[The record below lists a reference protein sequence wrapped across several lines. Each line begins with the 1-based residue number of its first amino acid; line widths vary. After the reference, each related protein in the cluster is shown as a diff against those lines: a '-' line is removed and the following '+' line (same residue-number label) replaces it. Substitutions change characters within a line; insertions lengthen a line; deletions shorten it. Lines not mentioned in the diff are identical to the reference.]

1 MINYKKPIVVIAGP
15 TATGKSYKA
24 IKLAKEIEGVIINA
38 DSRQIYKQLKI
49 GTAQPKPDK
58 VEDEFWI
65 IDGIKHYL
73 YGHISIEEKYNLYQY
88 QKDVQQVL
96 DMEEKIPI
104 LVGGTGLYIDSIVYN
119 YDLSSKKSS
128 NSDYSREDLSK
139 MSVKELQSLIKED
152 TLKKLNRSDVNN
164 PTRLIRVIERGGV
177 NRKKDESLNHIYI
190 LIYTDI
196 KILKKNIIERV
207 DQMFEK
213 GLIEE
218 NRKLI
223 ESGYSYD
230 LPSMHSIGYQ
240 EFEGFFEN
248 KKSVEQVKEDI
259 ILHTLQY
266 AKRQR
271 TWFKRNRNTITIQKY
286 EEVYES
292 VLNFLSTS

>member
-177 NRKKDESLNHIYI
+177 NRKKGKPINHIYI

-248 KKSVEQVKEDI
+248 KKSIEQVKEEI